1 MARSFS
7 KMTPHFCPD
16 PNRDPD
22 GNRNRQETVQTTE
35 QTANNLE
42 RTGAESSRKQQTVA
56 RITAHNPEVA
66 GSSPVSA
73 TTKVLKSLD
82 FRTFSLLLR
91 RNNAGKKLGQRSDP
105 SADPDWLAVGGFAA
119 YCQLVPFGCG
129 EMSGNYRRVP
139 ERILPIVF
147 AASLFAEVVTW
158 V

>member
-73 TTKVLKSLD
+73 TRKRQLSIWTAVFLVIQ
-82 FRTFSLLLR
+82 
-91 RNNAGKKLGQRSDP
+91 RNFHRKHTAPAAGYLPNTSRAWRMCSITCTPKGQRCS
-105 SADPDWLAVGGFAA
+105 
-119 YCQLVPFGCG
+119 QLPQEIHAPAGC
-129 EMSGNYRRVP
+129 SSK
-139 ERILPIVF
+139 
-147 AASLFAEVVTW
+147 A
-158 V
+158 